1 MLAKAHS
8 LLSQQTTAAQQQAE
22 ENKRLLSSRDTL
34 MAELEQLKAEYNNQA
49 RELEITKDSMELML
63 QKAKE
68 EVNTGE
74 PVN

>member
-8 LLSQQTTAAQQQAE
+8 LLSQQTTAAQQQGE

-34 MAELEQLKAEYNNQA
+34 TAELEQLKAEYNNQA
-49 RELEITKDSMELML
+49 QELEITKDNMELML

-68 EVNTGE
+68 EVNTAQ
-74 PVN
+74 PSN